1 MNAISDLPMPG
12 AAKRWDQRLFTLL
25 WAWLSF
31 RTLLPWLVTYR
42 LTLEGDGY
50 SWGADYFG
58 RMFHSSGLARPDFL
72 LVYALLAVSLF
83 LLWQLRRHNFRVAA
97 PALVAYLGFFAANA
111 AYQWLAGE
119 PMMFHGDT
127 LNIHVNLS
135 VPIFAFN
142 IGFFAL
148 AVLWWRGVADVPQ
161 GPGPRALS
169 RSRRIVLGWCLV
181 STPIQVVLLMV
192 GEPHALTDEIGVL
205 MTLAQGALL
214 FWALYPGNAYRGD

>member
-1 MNAISDLPMPG
+1 MNALTDLPMPST
-12 AAKRWDQRLFTLL
+12 AKRWDQRLFTLL
-25 WAWLSF
+25 WAWMVF

-42 LTLEGDGY
+42 LTLEGNTY

-72 LVYALLAVSLF
+72 LVYAFLAASLF
-83 LLWQLRRHNFRVAA
+83 VLWQLRRQHFRIAA

-127 LNIHVNLS
+127 LNVHVNLS
-135 VPIFAFN
+135 VPFFIFN
-142 IGFFAL
+142 LGFFAL
-148 AVLWWRGVADVPQ
+148 ALAWWRGVADVPQ

-169 RSRRIVLGWCLV
+169 RVRRTVAWLCV
-181 STPIQVVLLMV
+181 ASTPVQVILLMT
-192 GEPHALTDEIGVL
+192 GEPHATTDEIGVL
-205 MTLAQGALL
+205 MTLAQCALL
-214 FWALYPGNAYRGD
+214 GWALSPGNDYRG

>member
-1 MNAISDLPMPG
+1 MNTVTDLPVPR

-25 WAWLSF
+25 WAWLVF

-42 LTLEGDGY
+42 LTLEGNTY
-50 SWGADYFG
+50 SWGAEYFG

-72 LVYALLAVSLF
+72 VVYTLLAVSLAI
-83 LLWQLRRHNFRVAA
+83 LWQLRRHHFRVAA
-97 PALVAYLGFFAANA
+97 PALAACMGFFAANA

-127 LNIHVNLS
+127 LNIHVDLS
-135 VPIFAFN
+135 VPFFAFN
-142 IGFFAL
+142 FGFFAL
-148 AVLWWRGVADVPQ
+148 AVLWWWGVRDLPRGA
-161 GPGPRALS
+161 GPRPLS
-169 RSRRIVLGWCLV
+169 RARRAVLWACIA
-181 STPIQVVLLMV
+181 STPVQVILLMA

-214 FWALYPGNAYRGD
+214 GWALFPGNHYRS

>member
-1 MNAISDLPMPG
+1 MNAVTDLPVPR
-12 AAKRWDQRLFTLL
+12 ASKRWDQRLFTLL
-25 WAWLSF
+25 WAWLAF

-42 LTLEGDGY
+42 LTLEGNTY
-50 SWGADYFG
+50 SWGAEYFG

-72 LVYALLAVSLF
+72 IVYALLAVSVLI
-83 LLWQLRRHNFRVAA
+83 LWQLRQHHFRIAA
-97 PALVAYLGFFAANA
+97 PALAAFMGFFAANA

-142 IGFFAL
+142 VGFFAL
-148 AVLWWRGVADVPQ
+148 AVLWWWGVRDVSR
-161 GPGPRALS
+161 GPGPRPMS
-169 RSRRIVLGWCLV
+169 RVRRAVLWLCIAA
-181 STPIQVVLLMV
+181 TPVQVILLMS

-214 FWALYPGNAYRGD
+214 GWALFPGNAYRP